1 MGMQDGIKTMFP
13 KPNKNIVKAKAKTS
27 VNVCDV
33 MIKNYPPKRAQSNLT
48 KIKEERVEKE
58 IIIDTLTE
66 DKSQTLIVGNINA
79 RSVSKLQ

>member
-1 MGMQDGIKTMFP
+1 MFP

-27 VNVCDV
+27 VNVCDILV
-33 MIKNYPPKRAQSNLT
+33 KNDPPKRAQSNLS
-48 KIKEERVEKE
+48 KIKEEKVEKE

-66 DKSQTLIVGNINA
+66 DKSQPLIVGTLDV